1 MPIIHNPSYYT
12 SNLIDASTLTTIGA
26 SGITNSGT
34 ISVGGGYSSNTF
46 PNSHNPVIIVTPDTE
61 TTPTVKVKGN
71 LDLNGV
77 DVGSALADI
86 MTTLLVVKRDL
97 KMEER
102 YPKIKEAYDAYHKL
116 LEDYK
121 LIDMMKG
128 EQ

>member
-12 SNLIDASTLTTIGA
+12 SNLIDTATLTTIGGT
-26 SGITNSGT
+26 GITNSGT
-34 ISVGGGYSSNTF
+34 ISIGGGYSSNTF
-46 PNSHNPVIIVTPDTE
+46 PNSHNPVIVVSQDTA
-61 TTPTVKVKGN
+61 TTSTLRVHGN

-86 MTTLLVVKRDL
+86 MSTLLVVKRDL

-102 YPKIKEAYDAYHKL
+102 YPKIKEAYDAYHKI
-116 LEDYK
+116 LENYK

>member
-1 MPIIHNPSYYT
+1 MIHNPSYYT

-26 SGITNSGT
+26 SGIANSGT
-34 ISVGGGYSSNTF
+34 ITVGGGYSSNTF
-46 PNSHNPVIIVTPDTE
+46 PNSHNPVIIVSPDTA
-61 TTPTVKVKGN
+61 TKPTVSIKGT

-86 MTTLLVVKRDL
+86 MATLNVIKRDL